1 MCRSGIG
8 EIDHWEHRHY
18 TSGDEGCDLDENR
31 LPFRIESY
39 ERSSDGVC
47 LPNDIDPIY
56 TRCFFG
62 MGLVNDLYK
71 KNGMVYSD
79 IKDGGTTPVLN
90 RLPIPGFSTNRI
102 LDSEGKIINSSRVPR
117 FDSNEFDREARQSP
131 STINSGSYCGYFA
144 GNDINNFRQWK
155 STGEAWIN
163 VIGGDHR
170 CHRGVLRV
178 VHSI

>member
-1 MCRSGIG
+1 MCVGTGIG

-102 LDSEGKIINSSRVPR
+102 LDSEGKIINSCVP
-117 FDSNEFDREARQSP
+117 DSIRMNLIEKRDSP
-131 STINSGSYCGYFA
+131 
-144 GNDINNFRQWK
+144 Q
-155 STGEAWIN
+155 
-163 VIGGDHR
+163 
-170 CHRGVLRV
+170 VL
-178 VHSI
+178 